1 MRLAT
6 LGCAALALAPLPL
19 TAQTYRDPGTGVEFP
34 TSLTP
39 PGGTAAQALTGT
51 GVRTRTM
58 LKVKVYAF
66 GLYVDAA
73 GAKSALGAWA
83 GKPAA
88 QLQGDNAFYA
98 KLLERGF
105 AMTLRLVMTR
115 DVDGSTMAEA
125 FDGALRPRV
134 QEAAGKGMTGGEA
147 ALDQFRGFFA
157 DQVTKGTELVFAC
170 TPEGRFTTSIAGAQ
184 KPDIESPAL
193 CWALFDVYLGAK
205 PISSDGK
212 KSVVASFP
220 ALLQ

>member
-1 MRLAT
+1 MRLTFGLAAFA
-6 LGCAALALAPLPL
+6 LAALPLAG
-19 TAQTYRDPGTGVEFP
+19 QTYTDPSTGVEFP

-39 PGGTAAQALTGT
+39 PGGTAAHTLTGT
-51 GVRTRTM
+51 AVRTRTM

-73 GAKSALGAWA
+73 GAKAALGTWT
-83 GKPAA
+83 GKTAT
-88 QLQGDNAFYA
+88 QLQGDNAFYG
-98 KLLERGF
+98 KILERTF
-105 AMTLRLVMTR
+105 AMTMRLVMTR
-115 DVDGSTMAEA
+115 DVDAAKMAEA

-134 QEAAGKGMTGGEA
+134 QEAAGKGMPGGEA

-157 DQVTKGTELVFAC
+157 NEVTKGTELVFSC
-170 TPEGRFTTSIAGAQ
+170 TPEGRFTTSIAGTQ
-184 KPDIESPAL
+184 KPDIDSPAL

-212 KSVVASFP
+212 KTVIASFP